1 MCWEGLDRDAVRV
14 KHEGFFIDYRRIDI
28 NASPESIY
36 QVITSLGGERGWL
49 YANWLWQF
57 RGWMDQRLG
66 GLGLRGRSNSLLK
79 ENSLVDYYRVE
90 AIDPNRFLRLYS
102 ELRAPGDGWME
113 WRIETIE
120 SKCLLTQTAFFAPR
134 GLPGFLYW
142 HLLNPLHRLVFRGL
156 IQCHQTSKRDNMKHA
171 LKVILFSLV
180 IILLLGLMIIIALYV
195 PNSLHTNS
203 DFLAIYD
210 ADLRLLQHI
219 KPYDYQSQIHL
230 MAQKTGMLPEN
241 VYVPQFPYP
250 PWFALSTFYLGLL
263 PIQSAAT
270 LWFEIN
276 LVMLFLTVWF
286 LSADWHPRLRLFSFL
301 APFFFIPVIGTLGVG
316 QYDFPV
322 LLGSAILIYAIRH
335 QRLALILIGAALLT
349 FKPHVGIPI
358 FLAVLIYF
366 FLLRGSFGRRALVW
380 IFSGVALLCVI
391 GLIADPLWMIDYPLS
406 FLAYQAGADIAS
418 CAPRATAYL
427 RGWQLTSFP
436 IQPSRR

>member
-1 MCWEGLDRDAVRV
+1 M
-14 KHEGFFIDYRRIDI
+14 KFH
-28 NASPESIY
+28 
-36 QVITSLGGERGWL
+36 
-49 YANWLWQF
+49 
-57 RGWMDQRLG
+57 
-66 GLGLRGRSNSLLK
+66 LK
-79 ENSLVDYYRVE
+79 
-90 AIDPNRFLRLYS
+90 
-102 ELRAPGDGWME
+102 
-113 WRIETIE
+113 T
-120 SKCLLTQTAFFAPR
+120 
-134 GLPGFLYW
+134 
-142 HLLNPLHRLVFRGL
+142 
-156 IQCHQTSKRDNMKHA
+156 
-171 LKVILFSLV
+171 ILFV
-180 IILLLGLMIIIALYV
+180 FGILLLIALMVIIALYV

-219 KPYDYQSQIHL
+219 KPYDYQSQIRL
-230 MAQKTGMLPEN
+230 MAEQTGTLPEN

-301 APFFFIPVIGTLGVG
+301 APFLFIPIIGTLGVG

-335 QRLALILIGAALLT
+335 QRLALISIGAALLT

-380 IFSGVALLCVI
+380 IFSGVAFLCVI

-406 FLAYQAGADIAS
+406 FSAYQAGADIAS
-418 CAPRATAYL
+418 CAACDSLPSWLATHLIPNSTLLQMTLIGAALFVILIFLFYL
-427 RGWQLTSFP
+427 IRSRLLKSADYLLNVSILIVLLANPHLYNYDFILLLIPFALLVEVSTSWFERIGLILLYLFPFFAIVKFGRSIGDPSLIGVTLILTMLVFIHARKPPLLDVSP
-436 IQPSRR
+436 YAA